1 VGEAD
6 LRGLPSHGIGDLPV
20 FLTFEELDMTRM
32 FSYFDDWQNQGLQ
45 CGCGWRGPLR
55 ADGMDHHQE
64 LMDFCC
70 PECDTMLAIVSY
82 PTDEEGLE
90 NLENLSEP
98 DRKSV
103 LRRQKFLAE
112 AASLALERA
121 DQLPDIERDALE
133 LHWDFITEGEAS
145 YTVIRDGASII
156 WKELAFWEGF
166 ERFGEVAMLLKA
178 KYGNRLR
185 DLEPTQESYL
195 YLLGDSLSAEEK
207 IRQLRKTL
215 GAGEQGPYE
224 NYDENGQLKRKG
236 TYVAGEYHGPYESY
250 YEDGQLEGKGTFNM
264 GEPCGEWTD
273 EAGETVTYPPCPPGL
288 ADGN

>member
-112 AASLALERA
+112 AASLALE
-121 DQLPDIERDALE
+121 
-133 LHWDFITEGEAS
+133 
-145 YTVIRDGASII
+145 GASII

-215 GAGEQGPYE
+215 GAGEQGGPYE

-288 ADGN
+288 EDGN